1 MNREEIDQAKSIS
14 NLISIVLKELR
25 RDGTLS
31 SKDAKEIYEKM
42 KNHIWEHKGK
52 YLSLL
57 AVLISI
63 DFVPQFNEWL
73 SKSLFQEVLIN
84 VATDAKI
91 LTFFKDTTLI
101 PETETKEKARRE
113 KGDDVAQGTL
123 PMSSKYKMDGTPK
136 NREQVKYDK
145 DGLPDMV
152 NMSLELQEDILEVL
166 NETIKDEDLMDKE
179 DLIDYNSDSGAS
191 NTGYDEQQDGLMMEK
206 MRMFEQG
213 EIDRDGKIIDNE
225 EGEGLEKLKE
235 HFKRNTG
242 KYVGALAT
250 MGAVGLN
257 KLVGSLALQK
267 NDLINQQAYSHFTHR
282 GYGLKEHFKKHK
294 KKYIA
299 SSAFLYAMNKEA
311 MDYAMINPLSLNNYG
326 KGEGLKEH
334 FKKHKA
340 KYAVGSAFL
349 GKISYDMLNREDP
362 SNVLSIQDIAKD
374 LELGDNWIQLGKD
387 LKNNQDGEGLR
398 EHFKKHKAKYL
409 AGIGGLGAVGFS
421 HLLRNRVEN
430 YYTPPNTPYEVEEYP
445 VPVPSREDRLLTKH
459 MRILRNSDPEKLS
472 LTDELS
478 VRHIHHL
485 LGGKGLWGDLWGGVK
500 PYIHQA
506 IKYFV
511 PTFNP
516 PDAQGHRYL
525 ID

>member
-294 KKYIA
+294 
-299 SSAFLYAMNKEA
+299 
-311 MDYAMINPLSLNNYG
+311 
-326 KGEGLKEH
+326 
-334 FKKHKA
+334 A